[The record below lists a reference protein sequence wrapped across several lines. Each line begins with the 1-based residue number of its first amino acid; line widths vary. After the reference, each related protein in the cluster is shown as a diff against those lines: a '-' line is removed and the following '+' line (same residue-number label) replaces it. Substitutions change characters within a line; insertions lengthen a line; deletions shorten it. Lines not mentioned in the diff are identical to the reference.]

1 MLLGGEGNL
10 QLGCAFTKLPALPPL
25 QEGPR
30 SLAVEAVNKPNE
42 DEEKLHFIR
51 HFNSQDRKSQR
62 GFLPLLSLSSQR
74 SIIHTYGLEG
84 CQCQPLSQRLS
95 NHLTKSRTDYFL
107 YLVGVCL
114 KQESSKV
121 VHCYKNTLCLG

>member
-25 QEGPR
+25 QEGPH

-51 HFNSQDRKSQR
+51 HFNSQDRKGQR
-62 GFLPLLSLSSQR
+62 GFLPLLALSS
-74 SIIHTYGLEG
+74 
-84 CQCQPLSQRLS
+84 
-95 NHLTKSRTDYFL
+95 
-107 YLVGVCL
+107 
-114 KQESSKV
+114 
-121 VHCYKNTLCLG
+121 